1 MKPLCCLLLSVM
13 LLLVPNVYGAE
24 AGIVVIVHPDNPVN
38 SLSRNQVIDIFMG
51 RFTCFP
57 NGSIALPIDQAP
69 DCQTRN
75 DYYRLL
81 VGKSVSQ
88 VNAYWARLL
97 FTGRATPPRPL
108 DSAVKVLEAVSN
120 NRDAIAY
127 INEQDSTASVKIV
140 YRLEEAP

>member
-1 MKPLCCLLLSVM
+1 
-13 LLLVPNVYGAE
+13 
-24 AGIVVIVHPDNPVN
+24 
-38 SLSRNQVIDIFMG
+38 MG
-51 RFTCFP
+51 RFTNFP
-57 NGSIALPIDQAP
+57 NGRIALPIDQAP
-69 DCQTRN
+69 DSQTRS

-81 VGKSVSQ
+81 VGKSVPQ

-108 DSAVKVLEAVSN
+108 DSATKVIEAVGN

-127 INEQDSTASVKIV
+127 INEQECSDSVKIV